1 MYLVRVYGI
10 YVLLSYAPITYSG
23 LAEGQALAASRGGK
37 GYISSRGVLCK
48 QGKGMRQRLVVVKV
62 GTSSLTTNEGK
73 LCENEMAQLA
83 KQIAAAV
90 HGGDRIVFVTS
101 GAVAAGIA
109 ELGTAGK
116 PKDLV
121 FQQAAAAAGQ
131 SVLMAKYREAFKL
144 YGVKVAQI
152 LLTAQDLS
160 NRASYVHTCEVLNM
174 LLKLGVV
181 PIINENDVTSVD
193 ELVPVNE
200 GYKVNFSDNDILSAL
215 VANAIGA
222 DLVIILSDVEGLYT
236 ADPSDPD
243 AKIIGTV
250 ENITA
255 ELKSGLVGK
264 SKLGRGGIQ
273 SKVHAAEIVT
283 ACGIPLVIA
292 NTRRE
297 NVIVDILA
305 GKQVGTYF
313 KPQKRLPAIK
323 RWIAYGAAVKGQIH
337 VNEGA
342 KKAILEGSSLLP
354 VGVVRVV
361 GHFKTC
367 DVVSL
372 MDEDGVEFAKG
383 NPNFTSGELNL
394 IKGLQVTDVRKKL
407 GSDCPKE
414 VIEHRN
420 IHLIEGEK

>member
-1 MYLVRVYGI
+1 MP
-10 YVLLSYAPITYSG
+10 S
-23 LAEGQALAASRGGK
+23 
-37 GYISSRGVLCK
+37 
-48 QGKGMRQRLVVVKV
+48 RLVVVKV
-62 GTSSLTTNEGK
+62 GTSSITTSDGALDEAEMGK
-73 LCENEMAQLA
+73 LAQ
-83 KQIAAAV
+83 QIAAAV
-90 HGGDRIVFVTS
+90 KGGDKIVFVTS

-116 PKDLV
+116 PKDIV

-131 SVLMAKYREAFKL
+131 GVLMAKYRKL
-144 YGVKVAQI
+144 FNKEGLKVAQI
-152 LLTAQDLS
+152 LLTAEDLS
-160 NRASYVHTCEVLNM
+160 SRASYVHTCNVLGM

-193 ELVPVNE
+193 ELMPVNE
-200 GYKVNFSDNDILSAL
+200 GYKVNFSDNDILSVL

-236 ADPSDPD
+236 TDPSKPD
-243 AKIIGTV
+243 AKIIRTV
-250 ENITA
+250 ENVTM
-255 ELKSGLVGK
+255 ELKNALNGK

-273 SKVHAAEIVT
+273 SKVRAAEIAT
-283 ACGIPLVIA
+283 TCGIPLVIA
-292 NTRRE
+292 NMHRE

-305 GKQVGTYF
+305 GKEVGTYF
-313 KPQKRLPAIK
+313 KPQERMPAIK

-354 VGVVRVV
+354 VGVTKIV
-361 GHFKTC
+361 GTFKAC

-372 MDEDGVEFAKG
+372 VDESGTEFAKG
-383 NPNFTSGELNL
+383 NPNFDSGELNL
-394 IKGLQVTDVRKKL
+394 IKGLQVTEVKKKL
-407 GSDCPKE
+407 GSDRPKE
-414 VIEHRN
+414 IIDHRN